1 MKKVKNLVIA
11 LFLAFTFIVAD
22 LAAAPVTAQAAGTLK
37 FAKSITLMRENGTDG
52 TMAYGIINSVKSDK
66 ILNLKSSNT
75 NVAVVKS
82 MQFRDDH
89 SIVITGNKQGSTTVS
104 FTVQRKN
111 GKKYSFKSKVSVF
124 NYTNPLSKCTF
135 GKTDYRKQFDKK
147 NSCFVSVG
155 NTAKKGK
162 ININVKKGY
171 KLEGLYLYEYG
182 TGARKKIKNGST
194 ITLDS
199 LHYLGIDYK
208 NVSKNYSYLIMLG
221 GTI

>member
-1 MKKVKNLVIA
+1 MKKVKNLVIV

-22 LAAAPVTAQAAGTLK
+22 LVAAPVTAQAAGTLK

-52 TMAYGIINSVKSDK
+52 TETYGIMNSVKSDK
-66 ILNLKSSNT
+66 ILNLKSSNKSVAT
-75 NVAVVKS
+75 VKNV
-82 MQFRDDH
+82 QFRGDH
-89 SIVITGNKQGSTTVS
+89 SIVIKGNKQGTTTVS

-135 GKTDYRKQFDKK
+135 GKTDYRKTFDKE
-147 NSCFVSVG
+147 NNHFISLG
-155 NTAKKGK
+155 DTAKKGK
-162 ININVKKGY
+162 INVDMKKGY
-171 KLEGLYLYEYG
+171 KLEGLYFCEFG

-199 LHYLGIDYK
+199 LHYLEIDYK
-208 NVSKNYSYLIMLG
+208 NISKNYSYTMILG
-221 GTI
+221 GTK

>member
-1 MKKVKNLVIA
+1 
-11 LFLAFTFIVAD
+11 
-22 LAAAPVTAQAAGTLK
+22 
-37 FAKSITLMRENGTDG
+37 MRENGTDG

-155 NTAKKGK
+155 NTAKNGK

-208 NVSKNYSYLIMLG
+208 NVSKNYSYLIILG

>member
-1 MKKVKNLVIA
+1 M
-11 LFLAFTFIVAD
+11 
-22 LAAAPVTAQAAGTLK
+22 
-37 FAKSITLMRENGTDG
+37 
-52 TMAYGIINSVKSDK
+52 
-66 ILNLKSSNT
+66 
-75 NVAVVKS
+75 
-82 MQFRDDH
+82 
-89 SIVITGNKQGSTTVS
+89 
-104 FTVQRKN
+104 
-111 GKKYSFKSKVSVF
+111 
-124 NYTNPLSKCTF
+124 
-135 GKTDYRKQFDKK
+135 
-147 NSCFVSVG
+147 G

-208 NVSKNYSYLIMLG
+208 NVSKNYSYLIILG